1 MDGIYVTAA
10 AAAFADFP
18 LRWLCN
24 VSKQATWWLPQQ
36 PVVDVTRAK
45 SQEPRARNGAVAVAR
60 QSGRMPMPRCP
71 VAPSGTVTHPGKPHF
86 PSVTLAHRPRCNMQP
101 VWSSAAGKTWAANVT
116 AGSKRFLAG
125 LLRRLRAH
133 LRVEGVVEVGWVG
146 QRDRDVGVVAVE
158 GKEWVREEG
167 MVSWLAYT
175 IRTINIVRQ
184 QARCLGWK
192 GGKGGKTG
200 LSEHSKVT
208 LPLCLLHDTQTMGR
222 RNERQ
227 TTGCSNCVDLAVA
240 INRTPVSGNVM
251 KSVPAKCHLEGRC
264 SVVSGVKGS
273 RRGALN

>member
-1 MDGIYVTAA
+1 M
-10 AAAFADFP
+10 
-18 LRWLCN
+18 
-24 VSKQATWWLPQQ
+24 
-36 PVVDVTRAK
+36 
-45 SQEPRARNGAVAVAR
+45 
-60 QSGRMPMPRCP
+60 
-71 VAPSGTVTHPGKPHF
+71 
-86 PSVTLAHRPRCNMQP
+86 
-101 VWSSAAGKTWAANVT
+101 
-116 AGSKRFLAG
+116 
-125 LLRRLRAH
+125 
-133 LRVEGVVEVGWVG
+133 VG
-146 QRDRDVGVVAVE
+146 
-158 GKEWVREEG
+158 
-167 MVSWLAYT
+167 WLAYT